1 MRAMSNRAERERIL
15 ARIREI
21 CLALPETSEQLS
33 HGAPTF
39 FVRRK
44 RAFVM
49 VLTNHHG
56 DGRFAVWCAAPG
68 GLQGMFVAA
77 DPDRFFV
84 PPYVG
89 HRGWLGL
96 RLDRGLNWNEIAGIL
111 EDAYAE
117 VAPAKLVEAARL
129 GGATGS

>member
-1 MRAMSNRAERERIL
+1 VTVDARGRKRTLERI
-15 ARIREI
+15 RGI
-21 CLALPETSEQLS
+21 CLALPQTSERLS

-39 FVRRK
+39 FVRDK

-56 DGRFAVWCAAPG
+56 DGRFAVWCAAPE
-68 GLQGMFVAA
+68 GLQTMLVEA
-77 DPDRFFV
+77 DPERFFV

-96 RLDRGLNWNEIAGIL
+96 RLDRGLDWDELAGIV
-111 EDAYAE
+111 EDAFAT
-117 VAPAKLVEAARL
+117 VAPPKLVEQAKLA
-129 GGATGS
+129 GAGS